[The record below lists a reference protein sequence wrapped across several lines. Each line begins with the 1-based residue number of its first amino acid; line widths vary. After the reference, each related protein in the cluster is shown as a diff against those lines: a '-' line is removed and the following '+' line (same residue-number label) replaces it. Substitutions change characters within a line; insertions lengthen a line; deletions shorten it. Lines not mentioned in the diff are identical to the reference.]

1 MKHNKSLTKLAQKLR
16 NEMTKEEQQL
26 WYRFLRRYPVQFKR
40 QVTCGEYILDF
51 YCSMAK
57 LAIELDGSYHGYSQ
71 ISANDK
77 VRTEY
82 LDSIGIYVLR
92 FPNSDIWQ
100 KLDQVCKQIDYV
112 VKKRMACSPHP
123 LPFGEG
129 GGEADG

>member
-40 QVTCGEYILDF
+40 QVTCGEYILDS

-57 LAIELDGSYHGYSQ
+57 LAIELDGSYH
-71 ISANDK
+71 K
-77 VRTEY
+77 VRTDY

-112 VKKRMACSPHP
+112 VKKRMA
-123 LPFGEG
+123 
-129 GGEADG
+129 